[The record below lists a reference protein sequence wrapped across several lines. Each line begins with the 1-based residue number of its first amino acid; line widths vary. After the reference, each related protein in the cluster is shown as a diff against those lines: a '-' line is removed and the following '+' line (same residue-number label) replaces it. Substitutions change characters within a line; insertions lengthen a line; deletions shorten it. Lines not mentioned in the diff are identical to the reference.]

1 MTKRADAKP
10 PARLQNLA
18 RGKLAGHVCPKI
30 SRRSAPG
37 FHHKQGKKAQNF
49 PALRAG
55 TLQIYAPE
63 DPPPDFPTHIKYVS
77 TALFCSLARR
87 PRRRDGKCSNS
98 QLKKSLY

>member
-1 MTKRADAKP
+1 M
-10 PARLQNLA
+10 
-18 RGKLAGHVCPKI
+18 CPKI

-55 TLQIYAPE
+55 TLQIYVPE

-77 TALFCSLARR
+77 TALFCSLARVTTNNTKQSGR
-87 PRRRDGKCSNS
+87 APGSRM
-98 QLKKSLY
+98 